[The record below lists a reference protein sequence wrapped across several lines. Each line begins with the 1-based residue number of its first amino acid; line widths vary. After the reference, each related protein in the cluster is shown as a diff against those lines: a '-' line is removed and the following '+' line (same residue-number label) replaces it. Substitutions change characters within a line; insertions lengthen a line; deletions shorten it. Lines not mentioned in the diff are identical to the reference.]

1 MEQDEH
7 WWKGASVS
15 QKRKNRKAEKLK
27 SRKEEKQRNRKS
39 RKAEQSNRNPQ
50 AKGQTKR
57 KTKDRKKQEK
67 KTSVLE
73 IDCASGWRM
82 RWCSASVMTRYAW
95 QKVRIPQTVSFSV
108 FHYFQHTETHKC
120 YHKRDHAR
128 TASVTSP
135 QPAVEEVKPYLLYSR
150 AGLERSFA
158 VRTGRRRVKP
168 GWLHK
173 LGLHRFCF
181 RPELGRAMEC
191 VLHRPKN

>member
-1 MEQDEH
+1 MEQEEH

-39 RKAEQSNRNPQ
+39 RKAEQSSRNPQ

-57 KTKDRKKQEK
+57 KTKNKKKQK
-67 KTSVLE
+67 KN
-73 IDCASGWRM
+73 CASGWRM

-135 QPAVEEVKPYLLYSR
+135 QPAVEEVKPYLLCSNRAASR
-150 AGLERSFA
+150 EAWMAAQAGPPSILFPARIRPCNGVCTPQANKLMS
-158 VRTGRRRVKP
+158 
-168 GWLHK
+168 LHQ
-173 LGLHRFCF
+173 LRFK
-181 RPELGRAMEC
+181 EN
-191 VLHRPKN
+191 VWSKS